1 MKKRNRNI
9 FEIKRGIL
17 KCKKRLDALKNQG
30 FIFSQDIYDNLDLLE
45 KKIIESS
52 LIRQIWNKKFPLF
65 AGIIIIFSIIMLLNN
80 FYPSQLPDGFGLNE
94 TKIKEIMD
102 IAVNNV
108 HNGTVITENITI
120 TGTASYP
127 NGNIL
132 SVHVK
137 IDEGIWENATGTN
150 QWYYQL
156 YIDELS
162 DGNHTLSFR
171 CFDGKDFSII
181 ERKILIDKRPI
192 LENAPTVT
200 IHYPNNNG
208 DDISGIKNINGTA
221 TAGVGEIQKV
231 EIQFDGSDWI
241 TVTGKTTWQYN
252 WDTKTVENGLC
263 YISVRSYD
271 NESQSKI
278 DQIIV
283 NVDNP
288 PPEPIVIIPDI
299 EGDDT
304 FQLYIFESNEVMKP
318 NETYTMQG
326 FHRKKEG
333 LIEIFPKDTLIR
345 LEVTNKYDWLTVSLP
360 DQPIV
365 TPPDYV
371 LYNFSIDISITDDAP
386 MNIRGKFTITSTY
399 GPRIRFDRDL
409 LLNQIPHDIEFYTG
423 QWVK

>member
-9 FEIKRGIL
+9 FEIRRGIL
-17 KCKKRLDALKNQG
+17 KCKKRLDALKNKG

-52 LIRQIWNKKFPLF
+52 LIRQIWNKKLPLL
-65 AGIIIIFSIIMLLNN
+65 AGIIIIFSIIMSLNN
-80 FYPSQLPDGFGLNE
+80 FYPSLLTDGLVLNE

-108 HNGTVITENITI
+108 HDEMVITENITI
-120 TGTASYP
+120 IGTASYP

-137 IDEGIWENATGTN
+137 IDEGIWKNATGTN

-171 CFDGKDFSII
+171 CSDGKDFSIT
-181 ERKILIDKRPI
+181 ERKILIDKGPI
-192 LENAPTVT
+192 TENAPTVT

-208 DDISGIKNINGTA
+208 DDISGIININGTA
-221 TAGVGEIQKV
+221 TAGVGEIQRV

-252 WDTKTVENGLC
+252 WDTKTVENGTC

-278 DQIIV
+278 NQIIV

-288 PPEPIVIIPDI
+288 PPEYEVIIPDI
-299 EGDDT
+299 EGVNT
-304 FQLYIFESNEVMKP
+304 FQLYIFGSDEVMKP
-318 NETYTMQG
+318 NETYTGQG
-326 FHRKKEG
+326 FHRKKE
-333 LIEIFPKDTLIR
+333 EIFSRDTLIR
-345 LEVTNKYDWLTVSLP
+345 LEVTNTYDWLTVSLP

-371 LYNFSIDISITDDAP
+371 LYNFSIDISITDDAD
-386 MNIRGKFTITSTY
+386 MNSRGKFTITATY
-399 GPRIRFDRDL
+399 GPRFRFNLDF
-409 LLNQIPHDIEFYTG
+409 LLNQDPHDIDFYTG
-423 QWVK
+423 QW

>member
-52 LIRQIWNKKFPLF
+52 LIRQIWNKKLPLF
-65 AGIIIIFSIIMLLNN
+65 AGIIIIFSIIMLLNI
-80 FYPSQLPDGFGLNE
+80 FFPHILTDVFDIEE

-108 HNGTVITENITI
+108 HNGMVIDKNITI
-120 TGTASYP
+120 IGTASYP

-132 SVHVK
+132 SVHVI
-137 IDEGIWENATGTN
+137 IDEEIWENATGTN

-156 YIDELS
+156 NIDEFD
-162 DGNHTLSFR
+162 DGNHTLSFL
-171 CFDGKDFSII
+171 CSDGKDVSII

-192 LENAPTVT
+192 PENAPTVT
-200 IHYPNNNG
+200 IQYPNNVDG
-208 DDISGIKNINGTA
+208 ISGIKNINGTA

-241 TVTGKTTWQYN
+241 IVTGKTTWQYN

-288 PPEPIVIIPDI
+288 PKVIIPDI
-299 EGDDT
+299 EGVDT
-304 FQLYIFESNEVMKP
+304 YQLYIFGSDEVMKP
-318 NETYTMQG
+318 NETYTGQG
-326 FHRKKEG
+326 FHRKKE
-333 LIEIFPKDTLIR
+333 EIFSRDTLIR

-386 MNIRGKFTITSTY
+386 MNSRGKFTITATY
-399 GPRIRFDRDL
+399 GPRFRFNLDL
-409 LLNQIPHDIEFYTG
+409 LLNQDLHDIDFYTG
-423 QWVK
+423 QWKNS